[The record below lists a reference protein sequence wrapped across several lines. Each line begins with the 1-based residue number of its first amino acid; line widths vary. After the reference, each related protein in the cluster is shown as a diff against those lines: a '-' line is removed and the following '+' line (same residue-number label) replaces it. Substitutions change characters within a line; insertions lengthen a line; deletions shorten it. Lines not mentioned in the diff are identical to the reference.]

1 MGNTVLENTNA
12 ETFIE
17 EIRLNLNNNIN
28 DNRIIVL
35 VEGYDDMKVYQK
47 FFDTEK
53 VDMQPV
59 NTCHKIIGVMPLVC
73 SDTMLKE
80 RVIAIKDADFDHL
93 MSVTYPDS
101 PNMFLTDT
109 HDIETMMMTSQCC
122 INICSEVMLPEKTH
136 LIMDVAEAISH
147 FSYLKYYNIKEIIG
161 KHRPGLNFEGIKV
174 GREIYDGISDVTLE
188 HVYNA
193 VGNRSDNASKGVM
206 PTKEEFSDFMEVNS
220 TEDLMNLTNGHDLIN
235 GIIKKIHKMN
245 PMTKSYGSS
254 DIEQIT
260 RASYSFSD
268 FSQTE
273 LYSAIGSWANGRG
286 IDLWRN

>member
-1 MGNTVLENTNA
+1 
-12 ETFIE
+12 
-17 EIRLNLNNNIN
+17 
-28 DNRIIVL
+28 
-35 VEGYDDMKVYQK
+35 
-47 FFDTEK
+47 
-53 VDMQPV
+53 
-59 NTCHKIIGVMPLVC
+59 
-73 SDTMLKE
+73 
-80 RVIAIKDADFDHL
+80 
-93 MSVTYPDS
+93 
-101 PNMFLTDT
+101 
-109 HDIETMMMTSQCC
+109 
-122 INICSEVMLPEKTH
+122 
-136 LIMDVAEAISH
+136 
-147 FSYLKYYNIKEIIG
+147 
-161 KHRPGLNFEGIKV
+161 
-174 GREIYDGISDVTLE
+174 
-188 HVYNA
+188 
-193 VGNRSDNASKGVM
+193 M